1 MLASEQANTGDNA
14 AAENITSTQA
24 PSSSGR
30 YTDDAG
36 NIYRYSIIN
45 DGAAVSIDGKSLI
58 KSTEIVLPSYIE
70 GLPVE
75 TVDGNVIRNTN
86 VTSITLPETC
96 KKTYGFLNN
105 TTIETVTLNEG
116 LEIIESH
123 CFKGCTSLTSINIP
137 SSIAIIDEDT
147 FINCTSLKNVKFN
160 NGLITIDRCAFMY
173 CDIENLTLPNTLET
187 IERNSFKLNKSLK
200 EIVIPSSVKTICNG
214 AFGQTGLER
223 VQLNNSIQ
231 TIEAGAFF
239 GCDNLKEITGLTDS
253 QIAKFWLAYN
263 YTPWAKSIVNEEEPF
278 IIDDNNNLV
287 AYVGNENNIVIP
299 DGVEVIGQDAFSGKD
314 MTSVT
319 IPSSVTKIERTA
331 FYGCENLESITIPA
345 SVNSIGQLAFSHC
358 TKLKNITFEYSTG
371 ILSLGSSAF
380 QFTAVT
386 ADTLNTN
393 KRKYTDQQNPF
404 ANTAFDP
411 EYAPSETI
419 LPSESPEPEETPVPS
434 ASAQPTEIPEAAG
447 ELDVSVNNGEVSISV
462 NGSPVTFPDEKP
474 FIDSNDRTQIPVRA
488 VAEAFDCNVDWN
500 GDTQTVTITKDD
512 RLIVLNIGNKNM
524 QVDKEIITMDTEAQ
538 IINDRTYIPARFVGE
553 ALNMKVNW
561 GNE

>member
-123 CFKGCTSLTSINIP
+123 CFEGCTSLTSINIP

-147 FINCTSLKNVKFN
+147 
-160 NGLITIDRCAFMY
+160 
-173 CDIENLTLPNTLET
+173 
-187 IERNSFKLNKSLK
+187 
-200 EIVIPSSVKTICNG
+200 
-214 AFGQTGLER
+214 
-223 VQLNNSIQ
+223 
-231 TIEAGAFF
+231 
-239 GCDNLKEITGLTDS
+239 
-253 QIAKFWLAYN
+253 
-263 YTPWAKSIVNEEEPF
+263 
-278 IIDDNNNLV
+278 
-287 AYVGNENNIVIP
+287 
-299 DGVEVIGQDAFSGKD
+299 
-314 MTSVT
+314 
-319 IPSSVTKIERTA
+319 
-331 FYGCENLESITIPA
+331 
-345 SVNSIGQLAFSHC
+345 FSHC

-404 ANTAFDP
+404 ANTALDP

-419 LPSESPEPEETPVPS
+419 LPSGSPEPEETPVPS
-434 ASAQPTEIPEAAG
+434 ASAQPTEIPEAGG
-447 ELDVSVNNGEVSISV
+447 ELDVSVNNGEVLISV

-474 FIDSNDRTQIPVRA
+474 FSDSNDRTQIPVRA

-500 GDTQTVTITKDD
+500 GDIQTVTITKDD

-538 IINDRTYIPARFVGE
+538 IINDRTYIPIRFVGE

-561 GNE
+561 DNR